1 MKLFR
6 RERRAANSDVRDGS
20 ARPREDERPD
30 SQEEVEGTQPVPTP
44 QPEPEQPR
52 LEDPGVTDL
61 SKRDYM
67 AVVVRAGKEAIA
79 DNIPDAAASVAYY
92 SFLAIPAALL
102 LSVGIFSLAADPEA
116 IETLID
122 KLGTVVPAEATSLL
136 EDSLHRV
143 IENQRS
149 GVIMIAVGVAV
160 ALWTATSAANAV
172 IRALNVAYDRTETRP
187 FWRQRLVSLA
197 LLALLL
203 VAFLLVFG
211 LLVLGP
217 ALSDWVGGLVDATEV
232 FQWLWWTAQ
241 WPILVLALLLVFAA
255 ILLLAPNVEH
265 PRWQFVTLGSV
276 VATVLWLVVSGLFAV
291 YVSMF
296 GSYNKTWG
304 SLAAVIVMLTWL
316 WLSALALLFGAEINA
331 EAERSREMRQ
341 GTPPEETL
349 NAPLKAPPKA

>member
-6 RERRAANSDVRDGS
+6 REKPTASANVRDDS
-20 ARPREDERPD
+20 SRPRPD
-30 SQEEVEGTQPVPTP
+30 ARDSSPDEVEDSQPVPTP

-52 LEDPGVTDL
+52 LHDPGLTDL
-61 SKRDYM
+61 SKRDYV
-67 AVVVRAGKEAIA
+67 AVVIRAGKEAIA

-92 SFLAIPAALL
+92 SFLAIPATLL
-102 LSVGIFSLAADPEA
+102 LSVGVFSLAADPEA
-116 IETLID
+116 IETMID

-143 IENQRS
+143 IENQRG
-149 GVIMIAVGVAV
+149 GVLMIAVGVAI

-172 IRALNVAYDRTETRP
+172 IRALNVAYDRDETRP

-203 VAFLLVFG
+203 LAFLLVFG

-217 ALSDWVGGLVDATEV
+217 ALSDWVGGLLNATEV
-232 FQWLWWTAQ
+232 FKWLWWTAQ
-241 WPILVLALLLVFAA
+241 WPILVLALLVVFAA
-255 ILLLAPNVEH
+255 ILFVGPNVEH

-276 VATVLWLVVSGLFAV
+276 VATLLWLLASGLFAV

-316 WLSALALLFGAEINA
+316 WLSALALLLGAEINA

-341 GTPPEETL
+341 GTRPEETL